1 MGSRCLLGRFRGFA
15 ESVLFCILMNRTLV
29 ILANDVVANKEKVMK
44 TVRCCSLLIP
54 GVEHTNATQ
63 EWREEPLFVHQL
75 PHLKIVGMSAALC
88 HASPDNIWDHIT
100 IIQFDDCILYGPRYQ
115 ASEPNKSYIHRML
128 HPRKRFK
135 TPNLF
140 YRYLSRMMLE
150 MSLHVFLFYFISQTI
165 VNADIE
171 PNAYYVALLE
181 TLQFTQPSDI
191 DIVKNWCHIVQKQLY
206 LLSDPPKLPTI
217 PISNELT
224 DSVKDGQNEDDFR
237 RQQL

>member
-115 ASEPNKSYIHRML
+115 ASEPNKSYLHRML

-135 TPNLF
+135 TPDLF
-140 YRYLSRMMLE
+140 YRYLSRLMLE
-150 MSLHVFLFYFISQTI
+150 MSLHVCLFFYISQTI
-165 VNADIE
+165 VNDKMIE

-181 TLQFTQPSDI
+181 TLQFTQSSDI
-191 DIVKNWCHIVQKQLY
+191 DIAKNWCYIMQKQLY
-206 LLSDPPKLPTI
+206 LLSKSPLIASIEQGDDGT
-217 PISNELT
+217 
-224 DSVKDGQNEDDFR
+224 KDGQNENDIR
-237 RQQL
+237 MKQLL